1 MPTKSANNA
10 IELSYINYIAGN
22 NSLNFTA
29 TPISSG
35 SPIVDATAG
44 LYANGAFLQAN
55 AAFNSANNVAPQIEP
70 AFGAA
75 NSAGLYANASFLRA
89 NASFIQAN
97 AAYNTANNAGGIAA
111 LPNIL
116 MLSGM

>member
-1 MPTKSANNA
+1 MSTKSANNA
-10 IELSYINYIAGN
+10 IELNYVNYIASN
-22 NSLNFTA
+22 NTINFTA
-29 TPISSG
+29 TPISG
-35 SPIVDATAG
+35 GAPIVDATAG
-44 LYANGAFLQAN
+44 IYANGAFAQAN

-70 AFGAA
+70 AFSKA
-75 NSAGLYANASFLRA
+75 NSAGLYANASFVQA

-97 AAYNTANNAGGIAA
+97 AAYNTANNAGGVAA

>member
-10 IELSYINYIAGN
+10 VELSYINYIAAN
-22 NSLNFTA
+22 NTLNFTA
-29 TPISSG
+29 TPISG
-35 SPIVDATAG
+35 GAPIVDATAG
-44 LYANGAFLQAN
+44 IYANGAFAQAN

-97 AAYNTANNAGGIAA
+97 AAYNTANNAGGVAA